1 MMLKLIDVSYSIE
14 EKEILKRISL
24 TIHEGQFIGIIG
36 PNGSGKST
44 MLKIMYRHLKQTSG
58 KVTLREQEIWDT
70 SPKKLAKQMAVVS
83 QESPLLFD
91 FTVKDLVLMGRTP
104 YKKWLSPDK
113 EEDYAIV
120 EESMA
125 LADVAHLANRTLQEL
140 SGGEKKRV
148 MLARALAQQA
158 SILVLDEPTNHLD
171 IAHQLQLMELVKKLP
186 ITIIAALH
194 DLNLAATYCDEL
206 FVMQRG
212 ELALQ
217 GTPEEILTVQN
228 LQQIFDVEAEV
239 AINPFTKKQHIYF
252 IKHHQE

>member
-1 MMLKLIDVSYSIE
+1 
-14 EKEILKRISL
+14 
-24 TIHEGQFIGIIG
+24 
-36 PNGSGKST
+36 
-44 MLKIMYRHLKQTSG
+44 
-58 KVTLREQEIWDT
+58 
-70 SPKKLAKQMAVVS
+70 
-83 QESPLLFD
+83 
-91 FTVKDLVLMGRTP
+91 
-104 YKKWLSPDK
+104 
-113 EEDYAIV
+113 
-120 EESMA
+120 
-125 LADVAHLANRTLQEL
+125 
-140 SGGEKKRV
+140 

-158 SILVLDEPTNHLD
+158 NILVLDEPTNHLD

-228 LQQIFDVEAEV
+228 LQQIFDVEAGV